1 MNEIGMAAYISSL
14 GYPSFPCPTGDS
26 RNTQRANVYGKIVLV
41 GNTDMIRHS
50 PECETSQNVS
60 LRFNYYFQDYYYQSG
75 NTSDRAV
82 FIAAAMVI
90 PDKEGDK
97 VIENGYDLGRDAFVA
112 RVTLNNTN
120 GPIADARN
128 DLNNRIRSG
137 FTPVAYRTKVVY
149 NDTDLLANVSTQ
161 NFAYNVGT
169 DRRVPILVV
178 NKFNASSN
186 ETLASFPLPK
196 RSTSHHGGQ
205 AGLVSSLPTTPL
217 VLLAALLPLLLL

>member
-1 MNEIGMAAYISSL
+1 MYEPGMATYISSL
-14 GYPSFPCPTGDS
+14 GYPNSACPTGDTRS
-26 RNTQRANVYGKIVLV
+26 TQRANVDGKLALV
-41 GNTDMIRHS
+41 SNTDMTRHS

-60 LRFNYYFQDYYYQSG
+60 LRFNYYFQSG
-75 NTSDRAV
+75 NSSAYAL

-90 PDKEGDK
+90 PDKDGDR

-112 RVTLNNTN
+112 RATLNNTN
-120 GPIADARN
+120 GPIADAWNGPEYRPP
-128 DLNNRIRSG
+128 
-137 FTPVAYRTKVVY
+137 PVAYRTKVVY

-205 AGLVSSLPTTPL
+205 AGLVSSLPTIPL